1 MKVAMALAI
10 ENRLRDRVHRDI
22 YWRLAAVKSM
32 ADTLSLGELSAGF
45 VNPMLS
51 RV

>member
-22 YWRLAAVKSM
+22 YWRLAAVKMCWVGTGACLFIAPPTGSVV
-32 ADTLSLGELSAGF
+32 AKK
-45 VNPMLS
+45 
-51 RV
+51 